1 MAKEFEVLDV
11 GYLGSFIE
19 ERADNDGA
27 DIKKSISLGVPDNN
41 IWVINPITGL
51 LESQVSMGDKNDPQ
65 FVQFNG
71 TKPTAPSTDLV
82 IKTIG
87 KTLKIVNSTN
97 TELCVSE
104 SYKTV
109 DFTYNPSSFPT
120 QYSNC
125 EKSIFF
131 TSNNKIQ
138 WPTHLQTFN
147 MLEDLSKKIPYD
159 IGFSKKYY
167 KIGKLPHHHL
177 MKIQEDTNIS
187 ADFLKR
193 FDVLFLFDSEYG
205 DNIEYSKIKLGFE
218 WDGFSVDSNDANNL
232 VYSDYFKNEGA
243 VYSNFVFLV
252 SDYTL
257 SEIQKYFSN
266 ENILKRTKFQ
276 TSVLY
281 DPRTE
286 IKKPTPKESYKR
298 TISFITEP
306 NARPTIEDVLGTITT
321 KKLYEIYGSSTDIN
335 LIKDIIV
342 SEIFTEVQ
350 DIFNIKSILDG
361 RPNGDSQNPE
371 TNLATDLTDTLDS
384 EFSTAFNQYSGSNP
398 SSIDYVNSSVYGLL
412 NGYYLFQRDNNY
424 PGLTE
429 IIVNTASYGT
439 IDLSSPFKLLF
450 APPPITATTVVN
462 TNPPDQPENPN
473 NIFTFTDTGL
483 DHFTYKRFDYNNDF
497 TLSETFYKTKPLF
510 SNGIDRNSV
519 FYLEYPNE
527 VQSKYYLNVKSDTNL
542 SVNTQTIFSIAYA
555 HISGSGSSY
564 IVNELGYG
572 IDQYP
577 SKGIYKKYMAECFA
591 GVDSITFKNNKKS
604 DHFYVLQFNRDFFKD
619 RLNNGNIQIT
629 LAPLS
634 SSNNQFINT
643 GSNFEFDQNSNQIFT
658 LVDDSLLSK
667 TYFGKIDSTDE
678 YYNLV
683 QGTIQDGPI
692 DYDTAVGWGL
702 VFPNKGLILLD
713 ADTLDQYCNFNTV
726 TASIDGDNIRKL
738 FLSISGSCSPND
750 VREDHGYW
758 YLRSSEVF
766 CDENYFCRI
775 GRNEFNYSN
784 NYTYTSGSTMK
795 VFMDKVNNT
804 TKTYVTSVGIYD
816 DSNNLLA
823 VGKFKKPLIKDSSL
837 EYVIN
842 VKFRRI

>member
-1 MAKEFEVLDV
+1 MAKEFEVLGV

-41 IWVINPITGL
+41 IWIINPITGL

-71 TKPTAPSTDLV
+71 TQPTAPSTDLV

-109 DFTYNPSSFPT
+109 DFTYNPTSFPT
-120 QYSNC
+120 QYSSC

-147 MLEDLSKKIPYD
+147 MLGELSKKIPYD

-232 VYSDYFKNEGA
+232 VYSDYFKSEGA

-266 ENILKRTKFQ
+266 ENILKRSKFQ
-276 TSVLY
+276 TNVLY

-286 IKKPTPKESYKR
+286 LKKPTTNETYKR

-306 NARPTIEDVLGTITT
+306 DDRPSIEDVLGTITT
-321 KKLYEIYGSSTDIN
+321 KKLYEIYSASTDIN

-350 DIFNIKSILDG
+350 DIFNIKNILDS
-361 RPNGDSQNPE
+361 RPGGDSQNPE
-371 TNLATDLTDTLDS
+371 TDLATDLTDTLDS
-384 EFSTAFNQYSGSNP
+384 EFLTAFNQYSGSNP
-398 SSIDYVNSSVYGLL
+398 SSIDYVNSSIYSLL
-412 NGYYLFQRDNNY
+412 NGYYSFQRDNNY
-424 PGLTE
+424 PGLNE
-429 IIVNTASYGT
+429 IILNTASHGT

-483 DHFTYKRFDYNNDF
+483 DYFTYKRFDY
-497 TLSETFYKTKPLF
+497 
-510 SNGIDRNSV
+510 
-519 FYLEYPNE
+519 
-527 VQSKYYLNVKSDTNL
+527 
-542 SVNTQTIFSIAYA
+542 
-555 HISGSGSSY
+555 
-564 IVNELGYG
+564 
-572 IDQYP
+572 
-577 SKGIYKKYMAECFA
+577 
-591 GVDSITFKNNKKS
+591 
-604 DHFYVLQFNRDFFKD
+604 
-619 RLNNGNIQIT
+619 
-629 LAPLS
+629 
-634 SSNNQFINT
+634 
-643 GSNFEFDQNSNQIFT
+643 
-658 LVDDSLLSK
+658 
-667 TYFGKIDSTDE
+667 
-678 YYNLV
+678 
-683 QGTIQDGPI
+683 
-692 DYDTAVGWGL
+692 
-702 VFPNKGLILLD
+702 
-713 ADTLDQYCNFNTV
+713 
-726 TASIDGDNIRKL
+726 
-738 FLSISGSCSPND
+738 
-750 VREDHGYW
+750 
-758 YLRSSEVF
+758 
-766 CDENYFCRI
+766 
-775 GRNEFNYSN
+775 GRW
-784 NYTYTSGSTMK
+784 
-795 VFMDKVNNT
+795 
-804 TKTYVTSVGIYD
+804 
-816 DSNNLLA
+816 
-823 VGKFKKPLIKDSSL
+823 
-837 EYVIN
+837 
-842 VKFRRI
+842 